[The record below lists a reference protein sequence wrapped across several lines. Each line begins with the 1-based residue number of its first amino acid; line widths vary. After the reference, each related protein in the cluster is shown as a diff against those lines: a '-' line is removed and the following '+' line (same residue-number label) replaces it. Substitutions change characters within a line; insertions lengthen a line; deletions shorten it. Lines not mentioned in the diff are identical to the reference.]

1 MDDERGE
8 LIEEEAPVI
17 GTGSWNLRD
26 SYWTFP
32 RQEISTTSEYRTS
45 STMAGKK
52 IELVTDHSE
61 DYCRNYSRN
70 LVNCIVCVVV

>member
-17 GTGSWNLRD
+17 GTGSWNLKD

-32 RQEISTTSEYRTS
+32 WQEISTTSEYRTS

-52 IELVTDHSE
+52 NWIGD
-61 DYCRNYSRN
+61 
-70 LVNCIVCVVV
+70 